1 MENRLKALFDYQKFE
16 NNESLNALIQETQ
29 MRLGAEL
36 SDDELSM
43 ISAAGDIPLKNES
56 NQKLKRRD

>member
-43 ISAAGDIPLKNES
+43 ISAAGDIPLKNKS
-56 NQKLKRRD
+56 NQTKK